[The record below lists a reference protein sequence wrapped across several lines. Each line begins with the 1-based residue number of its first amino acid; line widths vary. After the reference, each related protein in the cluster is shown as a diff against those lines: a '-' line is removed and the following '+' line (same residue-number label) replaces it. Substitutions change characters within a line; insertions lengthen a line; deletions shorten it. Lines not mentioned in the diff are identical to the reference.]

1 MTKIQWFPEGFSEVY
16 VFVLSVVFQSYLG
29 ALFEWAPNE
38 CQQKA
43 NSIHFCICQINLL
56 F

>member
-1 MTKIQWFPEGFSEVY
+1 MQWFPEGFGEVY

-29 ALFEWAPNE
+29 ASFELAPNE

-43 NSIHFCICQINLL
+43 NSICFCLCWINLL
-56 F
+56 N